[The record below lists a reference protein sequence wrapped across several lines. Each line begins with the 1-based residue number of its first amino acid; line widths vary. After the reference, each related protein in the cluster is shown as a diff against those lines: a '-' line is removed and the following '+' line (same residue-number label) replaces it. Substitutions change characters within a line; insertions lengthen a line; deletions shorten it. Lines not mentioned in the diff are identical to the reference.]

1 VLAPPCEWRAP
12 EQAPIAFRAIGL
24 RITYVVSLA
33 RALSK
38 LGVTSRS
45 QAREWIEAGRVA
57 VDGRVVRDPDRRV
70 DLDAVRFAVDGVTI
84 AKGARVYLAL
94 HKPKGVVTTR
104 ADEHGR
110 KTIYDVLASSDLGDS
125 RWLAPVG
132 RLDRD
137 SSGLLL
143 LTNDTQWGAGIA
155 DPRSMIPKTYHV
167 RVQPRITPEH
177 LARLAGPVSLSDD
190 FSPPVAVSV
199 VRESPRGTWLEITL
213 VEGKNREIRRM
224 CARLG
229 YRVDA
234 LVRIRVGQLELG
246 DLKPGETRRLTAQ
259 EVKGLGRP

>member
-1 VLAPPCEWRAP
+1 MKTESKA
-12 EQAPIAFRAIGL
+12 
-24 RITYVVSLA
+24 VSLA

-45 QAREWIEAGRVA
+45 QAREWIEAGRVS
-57 VDGRVVRDPDRRV
+57 VDGRVVRDPERRI
-70 DLDAVRFAVDGVTI
+70 DLDAARLAVDGAPV
-84 AKGARVYLAL
+84 AKGPRIYLAM

-110 KTIYDVLASSDLGDS
+110 KTVYDVLAAAPEVATDT
-125 RWLAPVG
+125 RWVAPVG

-143 LTNDTQWGAGIA
+143 LTNDTQWGAGIS
-155 DPRSMIPKTYHV
+155 DPESAVTKTYHV
-167 RVQPRITPEH
+167 RVLPRITPEH
-177 LARLAGPVSLSDD
+177 LARLSAPVSKD
-190 FSPPVAVSV
+190 FGPPVSVSV

-224 CARLG
+224 YARLG

-234 LVRIRVGQLELG
+234 LVRIRIGPLALG
-246 DLKPGETRRLTAQ
+246 NLKPGEVRRLTPE
-259 EVKGLGRP
+259 EVTSLRSSS

>member
-1 VLAPPCEWRAP
+1 MVVSRGA
-12 EQAPIAFRAIGL
+12 
-24 RITYVVSLA
+24 VSLA

-45 QAREWIEAGRVA
+45 LASDWIEAGRVA

-70 DLDAVRFAVDGVTI
+70 DLERNRFAVDGVPVAT
-84 AKGARVYLAL
+84 GPRFYLAL

-110 KTIYDVLASSDLGDS
+110 RTIYGVLASSDLGGAS
-125 RWLAPVG
+125 VWLAPVG

-143 LTNDTQWGAGIA
+143 LTNDSRWGAGVA
-155 DPRSMIPKTYHV
+155 DPQSLIPKTYHV
-167 RVQPRITPEH
+167 RVRPRMTREH
-177 LARLAGPVSLSDD
+177 VTRLASPVSLVDD
-190 FSPPVAVSV
+190 FGPPVSVSV

-213 VEGKNREIRRM
+213 IEGKNREIRRM

-229 YRVDA
+229 YRVET
-234 LVRIRVGQLELG
+234 LVRIRIGPVALG
-246 DLKPGETRRLTAQ
+246 DLKPGEARQLTAQ
-259 EVKGLGRP
+259 EVAALRRRIT